1 MMTHH
6 VAPREALVRASWTPV
21 VAVEHAGLLGTYTMC
36 VWMILG
42 VMGCTGGTGRGG
54 GVRHD
59 FLSYTYFPSDHMP
72 SSVLRSGYDG
82 GSRNEPFNSAAGVT
96 FLTAV

>member
-1 MMTHH
+1 MTHH

-54 GVRHD
+54 GGQTR
-59 FLSYTYFPSDHMP
+59 LSIIHILPIRSYAL
-72 SSVLRSGYDG
+72 LRSK
-82 GSRNEPFNSAAGVT
+82 VW
-96 FLTAV
+96 L